1 MATGVN
7 PRNRLVTLARV
18 AVFAALAYGVNAPLL
33 IIPNVE
39 TFSLALFLSGVFLG
53 IASGMAVACIAG
65 IIFVFFN
72 PNGPQTILPAGF
84 AQLLGFLMYG
94 LSGGVLRRFILDNYK
109 IGRAAFILVIA
120 GAVLTLWYDLSTNIV
135 FALLFGPFWQSLIA
149 GLGFGIIHFISNVL
163 IFGLSS
169 LIIGKIWKRIEYLM
183 PPLAG

>member
-1 MATGVN
+1 MATEVE

-18 AVFAALAYGVNAPLL
+18 AVFAALAYGVNAPFL
-33 IIPNVE
+33 IIPNIE

-53 IASGMAVACIAG
+53 IASGMAVAIIAG

-72 PNGPQTILPAGF
+72 PNGPQTIIPAGL
-84 AQLLGFLMYG
+84 AQLAGFLMFG
-94 LSGGVLRRFILDNYK
+94 LFGGVLRRFILDNYK
-109 IGRAAFILVIA
+109 ISRAAVILVIA
-120 GAVLTLWYDLSTNIV
+120 GAVLTIWYDLSTNVV

-149 GLGFGIIHFISNVL
+149 GMGFGIIHFISNVL